1 MSAVLPPAGL
11 DETPESSPLGGGQ
24 GGGTTALAP
33 APPLPR
39 EGREPGL
46 PPGTEPGRLPPR
58 PVLLSRLGW
67 SAFILALLVVCAL
80 APLLNLVVPAGSA
93 FHMSDYAVALV
104 GKIMCYAICAL
115 AMDLIW
121 GYTGILSLGHGLF
134 FALGGYVMGM
144 YLMRQI
150 GQDGSYQSELP
161 DFMVFLDWKTLPW
174 HWRFSDSFIATLF
187 LIVAVPGLVAFVFGY
202 FAFRSRIK
210 GVYFSIITQALTFAA
225 MLLFFRNET
234 GFGGNNGF
242 TDFKRILGIA
252 IATPSMR
259 MTLFVITG
267 LTLLGFF
274 LFARWLVA
282 AKFGRVLQA
291 VRDAETRVM
300 FSGYNPIGYKLTI
313 WTLSAMMCG
322 VAGALYVPQVG
333 IINPGEMSP
342 ANSIEIAIW
351 AAVGGRASLIGPI
364 IGAFLVN
371 GVKSWLT
378 VSAPEYW
385 LYFLGALFI
394 AVTLFLPNG
403 IVGLVKK
410 LAGRGATR

>member
-1 MSAVLPPAGL
+1 M
-11 DETPESSPLGGGQ
+11 
-24 GGGTTALAP
+24 TTTLT
-33 APPLPR
+33 LSNSK
-39 EGREPGL
+39 
-46 PPGTEPGRLPPR
+46 
-58 PVLLSRLGW
+58 PVLTGKGW
-67 SAFILALLVVCAL
+67 SAFILALIVVCAV
-80 APLLNLVVPAGSA
+80 APVLNLLVPLESA
-93 FHMSDYAVALV
+93 FHMSDYAVGLI

-121 GYTGILSLGHGLF
+121 GFTGILSLGHGVF

-150 GQDGSYQSELP
+150 GTDGNYKSDLP
-161 DFMVFLDWKTLPW
+161 DFMVFLDWQTLPW
-174 HWRFSDSFIATLF
+174 HWTFSDSFVATLF
-187 LIVAVPGLVAFVFGY
+187 LVVAVPGLVAFVFGY

-210 GVYFSIITQALTFAA
+210 GVYFSIITQAMTYAA

-259 MTLFVITG
+259 MVLFVLTG
-267 LTLLGFF
+267 VTLLGFF
-274 LFARWLVA
+274 LLARWLVS

-300 FSGYNPIGYKLTI
+300 FSGYSPVGYKLTI
-313 WTLSAMMCG
+313 WTISAMMCG

-333 IINPGEMSP
+333 IINPSEMSP

-351 AAVGGRASLIGPI
+351 AAVGGRATLIGPI
-364 IGAFLVN
+364 IGAFVVN
-371 GVKSWLT
+371 GAKSWLT
-378 VSAPEYW
+378 VAYPEFW

-394 AVTLFLPNG
+394 GVTLFLPNG
-403 IVGLVKK
+403 VVGLVKK
-410 LAGRGATR
+410 LMPTRDKSAQSGVDK